1 MMSDETEK
9 AIQKFIKYTN
19 DMSEHE
25 CLDVDDQAKLRT
37 RDEEARVIIKKVG
50 NLKNAID
57 LQQLDCQTRNTY
69 LRMLKQKYSLS
80 IRQIER
86 LTGINRGIVLKA

>member
-1 MMSDETEK
+1 VETLGYHIIAEK
-9 AIQKFIKYTN
+9 VTFFEN
-19 DMSEHE
+19 FS
-25 CLDVDDQAKLRT
+25 LSS
-37 RDEEARVIIKKVG
+37 

-69 LRMLKQKYSLS
+69 LRMLKQKYNLS

-86 LTGINRGIVLKA
+86 LMGINRGIVLKA